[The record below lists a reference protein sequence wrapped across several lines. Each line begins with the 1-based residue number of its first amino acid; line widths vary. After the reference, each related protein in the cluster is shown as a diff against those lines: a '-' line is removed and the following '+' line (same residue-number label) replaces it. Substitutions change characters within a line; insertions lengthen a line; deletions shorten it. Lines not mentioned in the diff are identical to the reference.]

1 MTNVYIPEVQ
11 YNPRR
16 HAEYFNTTKVGT
28 LDVLGA
34 TLQETLYYNPTNALD
49 RFLDMQFR
57 RGTQGD
63 IMTPD
68 EYKDSVY
75 YRDGLTAPENGIK
88 EGYAQLLA
96 ENYDKR
102 AAIKQTLSRCKGGF
116 GLNAAQFGTMLAG
129 SVLDPLNVASAFIPV
144 FPAARYAHLVT
155 RFGKTR
161 ARAIRG
167 VVEGSV
173 GATVVEPI
181 VVGQAYL
188 EQDADYNLMDSFLNV
203 TFGGLLGGGLHVG
216 FGKIADIIER
226 RSPAAK
232 DRALKTAITQS
243 LNDQPV
249 EVAGIINSD
258 IQKNSNKNLKTQRDN
273 VKFLDKA
280 AKVEAQK
287 VKPKTI
293 DQVTRTGKTKLPPM
307 LNVKKPKTLLQF
319 IKENGKISS
328 TDAQVSDLAQTL
340 GANRSKKTGK
350 FILNVGNTK
359 GIVAENGVSLDVMA
373 KKAQEAGFFHNKF
386 DTDYGIDGATPRDLL
401 DLLDAEQR
409 GELVFSRNEMEL
421 ADQYTS
427 AQQKQEELDQ
437 LGIDY
442 TNRTDEEVAEI
453 ESILQNAASDENVRF
468 QSENMESFDVTS
480 RTVDDSIDEANMKL
494 AEERY
499 NIGDLEEY
507 EAQVKENAGIDDT
520 FDINVRELELDKEIE
535 SLTLENE
542 QTPTEFQS
550 TEMNSLIK
558 EADELVVRAE
568 QTYDTATEVAKTCL
582 FRNAK

>member
-57 RGTQGD
+57 RGTQGN

-102 AAIKQTLSRCKGGF
+102 AAIKQTLSRSKGGF
-116 GLNAAQFGTMLAG
+116 GLSAAQFGTMLAG

-249 EVAGIINSD
+249 EVAGMINSD

-307 LNVKKPKTLLQF
+307 LNVKKPQTLKDFIKKNGGINSKDPLVADIKTIMDKSTFTLLKKDGMD
-319 IKENGKISS
+319 I
-328 TDAQVSDLAQTL
+328 DYMATL
-340 GANRSKKTGK
+340 
-350 FILNVGNTK
+350 V
-359 GIVAENGVSLDVMA
+359 
-373 KKAQEAGFFHNKF
+373 QEAGFFHNKF
-386 DTDYGIDGATPRDLL
+386 DTDYGIDGVTPRDLL
-401 DLLDAEQR
+401 DLLDAEQK

-421 ADQYTS
+421 ADQYTF

-442 TNRTDEEVAEI
+442 TKRTDEEVAEI

-480 RTVDDSIDEANMKL
+480 RTVDDSIDEANMKIQ
-494 AEERY
+494 EERY
-499 NIGDLEEY
+499 NIGNLEEY
-507 EAQVKENAGIDDT
+507 EAQVRENAGIDDT

-542 QTPTEFQS
+542 QTPAEFQS

>member
-1 MTNVYIPEVQ
+1 
-11 YNPRR
+11 
-16 HAEYFNTTKVGT
+16 
-28 LDVLGA
+28 
-34 TLQETLYYNPTNALD
+34 
-49 RFLDMQFR
+49 
-57 RGTQGD
+57 
-63 IMTPD
+63 
-68 EYKDSVY
+68 
-75 YRDGLTAPENGIK
+75 
-88 EGYAQLLA
+88 
-96 ENYDKR
+96 
-102 AAIKQTLSRCKGGF
+102 
-116 GLNAAQFGTMLAG
+116 
-129 SVLDPLNVASAFIPV
+129 
-144 FPAARYAHLVT
+144 
-155 RFGKTR
+155 
-161 ARAIRG
+161 
-167 VVEGSV
+167 
-173 GATVVEPI
+173 
-181 VVGQAYL
+181 
-188 EQDADYNLMDSFLNV
+188 MDSFLNV

-307 LNVKKPKTLLQF
+307 LNVKKPQTLKDFIKKNGGINSKDPLVADIKTIMDKSTFTLLKKDGMD
-319 IKENGKISS
+319 ID
-328 TDAQVSDLAQTL
+328 TMATL
-340 GANRSKKTGK
+340 
-350 FILNVGNTK
+350 V
-359 GIVAENGVSLDVMA
+359 
-373 KKAQEAGFFHNKF
+373 QEAGFFHNKF

-401 DLLDAEQR
+401 DLLDAEQK

-421 ADQYTS
+421 ADQYTF

-442 TNRTDEEVAEI
+442 TKRTDEEVAEI

-507 EAQVKENAGIDDT
+507 EAQVRENAGIDDT

-542 QTPTEFQS
+542 QTPAEFQS
-550 TEMNSLIK
+550 TEINNLIK
-558 EADELVVRAE
+558 EADELIARAE
-568 QTYDTATEVAKTCL
+568 QSYDIATDSARACVL
-582 FRNAK
+582 RNVK